1 MAQIKLDLSSFK
13 SSGVYT
19 VEVDNTM
26 TQLVDTDALR
36 MVPGFSEKPPF
47 NRPIFLNNKADKTK
61 LYGSSVDTKLERKG
75 CFYERFL
82 DILLESGPVIA
93 INLLKTNENDKVDFS
108 SISLSTNDNKDHLI
122 HSVLYDEFFDRSRFW
137 TLSTNNLN
145 QLATYKNNGS
155 TDFGLIQSTM
165 YKSPI
170 FNIANTGTSDI
181 TVFVVK
187 DTDVLGYNI
196 TAANWYE
203 NQEIPYGWID
213 KDDYMSDYFVK
224 FVVVKGNWTAF
235 DSLSN
240 DVTWSKYF
248 TKDGLKVSEINKFIN
263 ADGVSIIGSWSGAI
277 IPNFYNKAGN
287 LVSLD
292 KIVNSYADQTGIMIS
307 FNEDAMEKI
316 MNSDVNKNQVYDDN
330 FNGIGDDEASAVD
343 NYKIDMVGR
352 FVTDESSVKSFLS
365 YSSPENVDIV
375 STISVE
381 SINENEFVVIPDAN
395 DKYLTNITVGSLVE
409 TESGVTRIIKKAYK
423 DGKYT
428 FTCLSTVACK
438 KEKTYITA
446 NEDGSFKLGNDV
458 IKPSKLGEIIPLGD
472 KSYTV
477 IEITD
482 NNVTLEDNNSFTVS
496 VHKPLHD
503 AFEFVSPICL
513 KGLKLSNKHRPGFDE
528 DGNYSLEGG
537 VEKLYSVLSDQG
549 IVRGLKNKDMISFRY
564 IVDTMSGGLGAG
576 LNGKNHLA
584 NLAKTVGKCTAIV
597 NFPSVTE
604 MMTSTDP
611 LFCSADLQDSVSKLF
626 STEYIPTGGNQDAYC
641 SNPLTLPTRDEG
653 ADYIGVF
660 SPFLK
665 YRTGSRTILI
675 PPAAHVANAFNTK
688 YTGGDPYVTV
698 ANLNGVLN
706 DSNVVGVEYMYDD
719 ADRDNLEPYGVNPI
733 IVQDGKI
740 MIYGDRTAYQEVL
753 SDLNY
758 LHVRELL
765 NTIEL
770 ECQAV
775 LKNYVFKSN
784 NALTRAEIVRRL
796 DPILEEKLTSGALYS
811 YNIVCDETN
820 NTAEIINRAFGVVD
834 IHVVC
839 TKNMEKIVQRIIIDK
854 LTE

>member
-1 MAQIKLDLSSFK
+1 MAQLKLDLSSFK

-122 HSVLYDEFFDRSRFW
+122 HSALYDEFFDRSRFW

-155 TDFGLIQSTM
+155 TDFGSIQSTM

-352 FVTDESSVKSFLS
+352 FVTDESYVKSFLS

-381 SINENEFVVIPDAN
+381 SINENEFVVIPDVN
-395 DKYLTNITVGSLVE
+395 DKYLSNITVGSLVE

-428 FTCLSTVACK
+428 FTCLSTIAF
-438 KEKTYITA
+438 
-446 NEDGSFKLGNDV
+446 NSLEDGSF
-458 IKPSKLGEIIPLGD
+458 
-472 KSYTV
+472 
-477 IEITD
+477 
-482 NNVTLEDNNSFTVS
+482 TVS
-496 VHKPLHD
+496 IHKPLHN

-784 NALTRAEIVRRL
+784 NALNRAEIVRRL
-796 DPILEEKLTSGALYS
+796 DPILEEKLTSDALYS